1 VTEGPLNTPQ
11 DIARSTAI
19 RTLTAI
25 RLAAPIVANRAGF
38 LLMVVV
44 DLAMLGRTY
53 PAEVAHFAMGVSP
66 SIVLMLIG
74 VGLLFGGV
82 VVISQARGEGRLA
95 DCGLAWRRSVP
106 YALILGFVA
115 MAILT
120 QAEPLL
126 LLLGQTP
133 ELSAQAAPVARI
145 FGIGMPFTFLYFV
158 CGFFLESLKRPGPV
172 LLAVA
177 GANLL
182 NFVLTALLLRAMPEQ
197 GAEATA
203 IATNIARG
211 AAGLFLLLHIMRLKD
226 RDLLGVNGSFLAAGW
241 WSGAKQQRRYG
252 YAAGLSQGA
261 ETIAFNAMMV
271 FAGWLG
277 DAALA
282 AYASAIN
289 LMAMMFMVAVG
300 LAAATAVQVG
310 HAHGARDWAE
320 RSAAGWTGAGLIG
333 SVMGVFALIL
343 FLTPD
348 NVAAIYTADPAAVE
362 RLRPLLLITAAAL
375 IADGLQVVLGQSC
388 RAAGDSWIPTWLA
401 LMSYIVIMVPAGWVY
416 AFPLG
421 FGERGLFLGILTA
434 SVISAAAIT
443 LRWSIT
449 ARRSAL

>member
-1 VTEGPLNTPQ
+1 MV
-11 DIARSTAI
+11 RSTAE
-19 RTLTAI
+19 RTLEAI
-25 RLAAPIVANRAGF
+25 RLAAPVVANRAGF

-44 DLAMLGRTY
+44 DLAMLGRTL
-53 PAEVAHFAMGVSP
+53 PAEVADFAMGVSP
-66 SIVLMLIG
+66 TIVLMLIG

-106 YALILGFVA
+106 YALLLGLGA

-120 QAEPLL
+120 QAESLL
-126 LLLGQTP
+126 LALGQTP
-133 ELSAQAAPVARI
+133 ELARQAAPVSLI

-182 NFVLTALLLRAMPEQ
+182 NFALTALLLRAMPDQ

-211 AAGLFLLLHIMRLKD
+211 AAGLFLFLYILRLKD
-226 RDLLGVNGSFLAAGW
+226 RVSLGVSGAFFAHGW
-241 WSGAKQQRRYG
+241 WSGARLQRRYG
-252 YAAGLSQGA
+252 YAAGMSQGA
-261 ETIAFNAMMV
+261 ETVAFNSMMV

-277 DAALA
+277 EAALA

-289 LMAMMFMVAVG
+289 LMAMLFMVAVG

-310 HAHGARDWAE
+310 HAHGARDWTE

-333 SVMGVFALIL
+333 AAMGFFALIL
-343 FLTPD
+343 FLAPD
-348 NVAAIYTADPAAVE
+348 NVAAIYTSDPAAVE
-362 RLRPLLLITAAAL
+362 RLRPLLLIMAAAL
-375 IADGLQVVLGQSC
+375 IADGVQVVLGQSC
-388 RAAGDSWIPTWLA
+388 RAAGDAWIPTWLA
-401 LMSYIVIMVPAGWVY
+401 LMSYIVIMVPAGWIY

-421 FGERGLFLGILTA
+421 FGERGLFMGILTA
-434 SVISAAAIT
+434 SLVSAAAIT
-443 LRWSIT
+443 LRWSFT
-449 ARRSAL
+449 ARRRSPL